1 MAQRLLQSRSGTS
14 RGLLQLLLLL
24 APGYSVGLMVLMAAA
39 SLLSVVVV
47 VEAGRSAANFI
58 FGDSLVDAGNNDYLD
73 SLAKANY
80 QPYGIDTS
88 DHKPTGRFCNGRIVP
103 DLMSE
108 SMGMEY
114 PLPVLDPAATGPN
127 ILQGVNYASAGAGI
141 LNDTGSIFLSLLT
154 LPQQFQYFQQTK
166 TQIAALIG
174 QPAADQLIK
183 DAIYSFT
190 LGGNDYINNYLIPFS
205 TRSQQYTIPQYQDLL
220 ISPLYGHF
228 QKAYSLGMRKFTVS
242 NIGPIG
248 CTPSEVVRGSL
259 NGSCITS
266 IQDMAMGFN
275 AALKPMTEQLQAE
288 LPGSVFVYIDSFTV
302 VMNIINNAASYGFTV
317 KDSPCCSAACCGV
330 GPYLDFIDCET
341 STGYCNNREE
351 YVFWDLFHPTERVN
365 ILAQQQFLN
374 GGLDVV
380 SPMNVAQLMNL

>member
-1 MAQRLLQSRSGTS
+1 
-14 RGLLQLLLLL
+14 
-24 APGYSVGLMVLMAAA
+24 MVLMAAA

-47 VEAGRSAANFI
+47 VEAGRSTANFI
-58 FGDSLVDAGNNDYLD
+58 FGDSLVDAGNNDYLS

-108 SMGMEY
+108 TMGIAY

-127 ILQGVNYASAGAGI
+127 ILHGVNYASAGAGI
-141 LNDTGSIFLSLLT
+141 LNDTGSIFLALLT

-174 QPAADQLIK
+174 QPAADQLIEN
-183 DAIYSFT
+183 AIYAFT
-190 LGGNDYINNYLIPFS
+190 IGGNDYINNYLIPFS
-205 TRSQQYTIPQYQDLL
+205 TRSEQYTVPQYQDLL
-220 ISPLYGHF
+220 ISTLYGHF
-228 QKAYSLGMRKFTVS
+228 QTAYSLGMRKFTVA

-248 CTPSEVVRGSL
+248 CTPSELAKGSL
-259 NGSCITS
+259 DGSCITS

-288 LPGSVFVYIDSFTV
+288 LPGSVFVYIDSFSV

-317 KDSPCCSAACCGV
+317 KNTACCGA
-330 GPYLDFIDCET
+330 GPYLGLIDCET
-341 STGYCNNREE
+341 FTGYCSNRDE
-351 YVFWDLFHPTERVN
+351 YIFWDPFHPTERVN
-365 ILAQQQFLN
+365 ILAQEQFLN

-380 SPMNVAQLMNL
+380 SPMNVAQLVNF

>member
-1 MAQRLLQSRSGTS
+1 MYPLFTIHMPIVQKMKYIMAWNVPGTVP
-14 RGLLQLLLLL
+14 
-24 APGYSVGLMVLMAAA
+24 AYFV
-39 SLLSVVVV
+39 
-47 VEAGRSAANFI
+47 
-58 FGDSLVDAGNNDYLD
+58 FGDSLVDVGNNNYLP
-73 SLAKANY
+73 LAAHANFP
-80 QPYGIDTS
+80 PYGETFFR
-88 DHKPTGRFCNGRIVP
+88 KPTGRFSDGRNVGDFIAQA
-103 DLMSE
+103 LR
-108 SMGMEY
+108 
-114 PLPVLDPAATGPN
+114 LPFASPYLKPQAVFNKGAN
-127 ILQGVNYASAGAGI
+127 FASAGSGLLATTNMG
-141 LNDTGSIFLSLLT
+141 LLSLLT

-174 QPAADQLIK
+174 QPAADQLIE

-190 LGGNDYINNYLIPFS
+190 LGGNDYINNYLNPFS

-220 ISPLYGHF
+220 ISTLYGHF
-228 QKAYSLGMRKFTVS
+228 QTAYSLGMRKFTVS

-248 CTPSEVVRGSL
+248 CTPSEVASRSL

-288 LPGSVFVYIDSFTV
+288 LPGSVFVYIDSFKV
-302 VMNIINNAASYGFTV
+302 VTNIINNAALYGFTV

-330 GPYLDFIDCET
+330 GPYLSFIDCET
-341 STGYCNNREE
+341 STSYCHNREE
-351 YVFWDLFHPTERVN
+351 YIFWDLFHPTERVN